1 MTMKKIEGMIHSK
14 IIAKEGDQQISPS
27 GELKL
32 KNVIIEEPIQPAL
45 SASVAYLNESGS
57 VITGSGSIG
66 LPGQYTT
73 DRGLNVTCC
82 PDANAP
88 LWGMRTYPQDHVPF
102 KVPDE
107 TSALC
112 PQFGVGMIREFELDL
127 DLPPEHVGALGWS
140 FGAFPQF
147 CQPVAVAI
155 VIAEDLSGS
164 HGQPQIR
171 DVGIKMQEQG
181 GTWAIGNTTLA
192 YGWDSGGSAQSS
204 YGAKPVPCAGDGPKF
219 YTDDHYFY
227 SSASMA
233 TCCFP
238 ALSGSGQYA
247 VYGANQGGN
256 AYGFP
261 RHTGEPGISGGIYAS
276 FDRTNVVYPTSS
288 YINLTQFPINDLS
301 VRFTER
307 VWSGKIRVCSY
318 FHRIGGGFF
327 DSQNFLETTPAVTG
341 SGYAGYGPYKG
352 IYRNCVSG
360 TIV

>member
-1 MTMKKIEGMIHSK
+1 MTMKKIDGMIHSK
-14 IIAKEGDQQISPS
+14 IIAKQGDQKISPS

-45 SASVAYLNESGS
+45 SASVVYLNESGS

-127 DLPPEHVGALGWS
+127 DLSPDQQGRGGWL

-147 CQPVAVAI
+147 CQPVAVAVVI
-155 VIAEDLSGS
+155 VEDLSGS
-164 HGQPQIR
+164 QGQPQIEN
-171 DVGIKMQEQG
+171 VGIHMREQG
-181 GTWAIGNTTLA
+181 GYWADGVDTAN
-192 YGWDSGGSAQSS
+192 YGWDNGGSGTNK
-204 YGAKPVPCAGDGPKF
+204 YGAKPVPCAGDGPRF

-233 TCCFP
+233 NCCFP
-238 ALSGSGQYA
+238 AISGSGQYA

-261 RHTGEPGISGGIYAS
+261 RTGGIYAS

-288 YINLTQFPINDLS
+288 YISLTQFPINDLKIT
-301 VRFTER
+301 FTNP
-307 VWSGKIRVCSY
+307 VWSGKIRICSY

-341 SGYAGYGPYKG
+341 SGYAGYGPYRG

>member
-1 MTMKKIEGMIHSK
+1 
-14 IIAKEGDQQISPS
+14 
-27 GELKL
+27 
-32 KNVIIEEPIQPAL
+32 
-45 SASVAYLNESGS
+45 
-57 VITGSGSIG
+57 
-66 LPGQYTT
+66 
-73 DRGLNVTCC
+73 
-82 PDANAP
+82 
-88 LWGMRTYPQDHVPF
+88 MR
-102 KVPDE
+102 
-107 TSALC
+107 
-112 PQFGVGMIREFELDL
+112 
-127 DLPPEHVGALGWS
+127 
-140 FGAFPQF
+140 
-147 CQPVAVAI
+147 
-155 VIAEDLSGS
+155 
-164 HGQPQIR
+164 
-171 DVGIKMQEQG
+171 EQG
-181 GTWAIGNTTLA
+181 GYWA
-192 YGWDSGGSAQSS
+192 YGASTPSFGWDNGGSAMTK

-261 RHTGEPGISGGIYAS
+261 RHTGDPGITGGIYAS

-288 YINLTQFPINDLS
+288 YISLTQFPINELKIT
-301 VRFTER
+301 FTNP
-307 VWSGKIRVCSY
+307 VWSGKIRICSY

-341 SGYAGYGPYKG
+341 SGYAGYGPYRG